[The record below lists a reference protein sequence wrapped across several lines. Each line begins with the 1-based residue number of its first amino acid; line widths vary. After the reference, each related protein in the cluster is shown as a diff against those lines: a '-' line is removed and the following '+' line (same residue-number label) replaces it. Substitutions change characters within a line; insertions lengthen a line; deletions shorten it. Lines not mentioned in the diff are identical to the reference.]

1 MQIPNVVM
9 YAGAV
14 ILGPAV
20 LYLTVLFLVR
30 RQNRAVMAAESQA
43 TQDRENV

>member
-20 LYLTVLFLVR
+20 LTLIVFFLAR

-43 TQDRENV
+43 AQDRENA